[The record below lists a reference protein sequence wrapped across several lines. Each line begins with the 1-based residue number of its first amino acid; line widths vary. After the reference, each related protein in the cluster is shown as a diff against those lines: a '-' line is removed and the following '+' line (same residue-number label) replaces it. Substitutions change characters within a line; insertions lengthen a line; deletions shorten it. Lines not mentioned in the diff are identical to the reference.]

1 MFLNINN
8 YLIYLPSEVPSS
20 YQSHYHPSLH
30 PPYLPITDANSQSSC
45 FLNTLHQQLPLRASP
60 RMPSSPKPFTVDATI
75 HHPHH
80 FPQLSGA
87 LINRARLPPVYP
99 IPQTLLYLTQILKAP
114 IGIALKKRMEER
126 RKEKGKVHR
135 KNFKSV
141 IYRTILHYTQKS
153 TQMD

>member
-114 IGIALKKRMEER
+114 IAIALKKKWKKGGKKREKFTER
-126 RKEKGKVHR
+126 T
-135 KNFKSV
+135 SS
-141 IYRTILHYTQKS
+141 Q
-153 TQMD
+153 